1 MQKDRRF
8 AASVVMPDQRL
19 VVLGGYNNK
28 EAWLDSVEVNPA
40 GGCEFSLQTRLSM
53 TFNQN
58 LSSEG
63 RETFCE
69 RFRPGTRFGF
79 SSTSMMFHWRWI
91 FALSRILRMFFFNFV
106 GSLFQSLFDELLRL
120 IAPFLISMWT
130 PLTLVRLEHGSWN
143 TIFITSKYWFPG
155 LRNLLV
161 FRIATA
167 PPDHPA
173 LITCPLQIRIW
184 IHSSTY

>member
-58 LSSEG
+58 LSLEG
-63 RETFCE
+63 RETFCK
-69 RFRPGTRFGF
+69 RFQPGTRFGF
-79 SSTSMMFHWRWI
+79 SSTAMMFHWR
-91 FALSRILRMFFFNFV
+91 
-106 GSLFQSLFDELLRL
+106 
-120 IAPFLISMWT
+120 
-130 PLTLVRLEHGSWN
+130 
-143 TIFITSKYWFPG
+143 
-155 LRNLLV
+155 
-161 FRIATA
+161 
-167 PPDHPA
+167 
-173 LITCPLQIRIW
+173 
-184 IHSSTY
+184 